1 VRPTDEID
9 DPTWHDLFD
18 RDDEIKRLRKQ
29 LTESRNTRMSWD
41 VDQVEFYET
50 FAEIEADPAR
60 GIEDAK
66 AWAWSALDST
76 QKELRAETARLQNE
90 RQAVINM
97 LESLIPG
104 RGAIDDAI
112 YMIRTGRHAK

>member
-1 VRPTDEID
+1 
-9 DPTWHDLFD
+9 
-18 RDDEIKRLRKQ
+18 
-29 LTESRNTRMSWD
+29 MSWD

-50 FAEIEADPAR
+50 FAEIEADR

-104 RGAIDDAI
+104 NGVINDAI
-112 YMIRTGRHAK
+112 YMIRTGRHIGK